1 MSALCETAVSRSL
14 REAQLVE
21 KVVPE
26 VGQMSL
32 LPVFPTGES
41 ARRRRRTLGVGAPI
55 HNEKRGAGQFDSSFC
70 TIRSFTAKH

>member
-41 ARRRRRTLGVGAPI
+41 ARRRRGSP
-55 HNEKRGAGQFDSSFC
+55 HSQ
-70 TIRSFTAKH
+70 